1 MNRVLGAIHI
11 LIAAAVG
18 VYFMMFPLIADSAGH
33 SVWTVLEWA
42 MALTVV
48 SSVFFAFAWMRGLD
62 EDAST
67 KEFITYKI
75 LFFGAA
81 LLVLW
86 YFPAWFAELGGS
98 GRSEAMEALSA
109 SFWLLV
115 DPLFVLTV
123 GPVGYRLWAR
133 G

>member
-1 MNRVLGAIHI
+1 MNRILGAIHI

-18 VYFMMFPLIADSAGH
+18 AYYMMFPLMGDRAGH
-33 SVWTVLEWA
+33 SVWIVLEWA
-42 MALTVV
+42 MALATVM
-48 SSVFFAFAWMRGLD
+48 SAYFAYTWMRGLG

-67 KEFITYKI
+67 KEFATHRI
-75 LFFGAA
+75 LFIGAA

-98 GRSEAMEALSA
+98 GRSETMEALSG

-123 GPVGYRLWAR
+123 GCVGFRLWAK